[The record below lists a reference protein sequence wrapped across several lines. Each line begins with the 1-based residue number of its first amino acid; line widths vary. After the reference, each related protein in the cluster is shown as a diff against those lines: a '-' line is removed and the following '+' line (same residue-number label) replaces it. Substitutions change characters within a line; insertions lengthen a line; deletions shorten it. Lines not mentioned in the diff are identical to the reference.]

1 MIEWFVA
8 LQVGVAVIAGVL
20 CLVLGLGGRVPGD
33 VTMGAV
39 ALVELLLIVQLV
51 MAIVAPVLGN
61 SPSGSLAEFYIYLIS
76 ALLLPLA
83 GGFWAPNTADLKR
96 IREEISYD
104 PGPLRAITGTKAFK
118 KIFGRLEGEQLK
130 TVPRGFDPADAAID
144 LLRYKQFLL
153 VRHFPDEAVL
163 APGFVAEVDQTFQ
176 QMRPFLDYMSQV
188 LTTDANGL
196 PL

>member
-20 CLVLGLGGRVPGD
+20 CLVLGLAGRVPGD

-51 MAIVAPVLGN
+51 MAIVAPAVGN

-83 GGFWAPNTADLKR
+83 GGFWALIEHNRWSTVIL
-96 IREEISYD
+96 
-104 PGPLRAITGTKAFK
+104 GGVCLAI
-118 KIFGRLEGEQLK
+118 
-130 TVPRGFDPADAAID
+130 
-144 LLRYKQFLL
+144 
-153 VRHFPDEAVL
+153 AVMVYRM
-163 APGFVAEVDQTFQ
+163 GQIWFVQGA
-176 QMRPFLDYMSQV
+176 
-188 LTTDANGL
+188 
-196 PL
+196 